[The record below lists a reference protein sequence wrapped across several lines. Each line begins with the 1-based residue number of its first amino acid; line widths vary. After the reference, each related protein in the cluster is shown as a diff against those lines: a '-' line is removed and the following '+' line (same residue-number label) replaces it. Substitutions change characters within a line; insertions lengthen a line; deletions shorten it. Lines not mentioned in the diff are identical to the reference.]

1 MGSTNLSRSG
11 DDPTLERREERSVA
25 DVDVRKRWRALL
37 EELTGLR
44 SP

>member
-1 MGSTNLSRSG
+1 MGSTNLPRSG
-11 DDPTLERREERSVA
+11 DDPTSERREERSVA
-25 DVDVRKRWRALL
+25 DIDLRKRLRALL